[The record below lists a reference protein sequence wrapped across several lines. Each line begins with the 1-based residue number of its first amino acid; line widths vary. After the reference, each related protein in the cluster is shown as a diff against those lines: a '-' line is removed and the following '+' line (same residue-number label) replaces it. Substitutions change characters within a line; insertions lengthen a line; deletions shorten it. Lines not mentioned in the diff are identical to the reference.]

1 MPVPH
6 MVMWQAPSRLHS
18 SEDTHSTLTPDGWP
32 CALGRTLT
40 YDCISRQRSSR
51 VFRGLSSYERET
63 RVIEWH
69 SNVSPGGHLGKSFT
83 YNSMSELLSLKISFC
98 AKALTHPYFT
108 LYYLRATSLLIK
120 RSSSSLEVK
129 HFSWLFVFSFSCQWL
144 FGEVSKMDIY
154 QKIKCS
160 NKNPRY
166 VKLPIQ
172 PTKSNHCSLKQINFW
187 SLENEF
193 CHAKYLP
200 GLVLLS
206 DSSCCHVACSSSFSC
221 SSCQWKRFLWQFEVQ
236 TDVNI

>member
-63 RVIEWH
+63 RVKEWH

-98 AKALTHPYFT
+98 AKALTHP
-108 LYYLRATSLLIK
+108 LLPK
-120 RSSSSLEVK
+120 S
-129 HFSWLFVFSFSCQWL
+129 HFFVDQTFF
-144 FGEVSKMDIY
+144 
-154 QKIKCS
+154 
-160 NKNPRY
+160 
-166 VKLPIQ
+166 KLSGGQTFLLTVCFFIFLSV
-172 PTKSNHCSLKQINFW
+172 TFWW
-187 SLENEF
+187 SLQNG
-193 CHAKYLP
+193 HLP
-200 GLVLLS
+200 
-206 DSSCCHVACSSSFSC
+206 
-221 SSCQWKRFLWQFEVQ
+221 
-236 TDVNI
+236 NN